1 MYQTIRQ
8 TVRSEGISETALR
21 RMVKAGFV
29 PGFYS
34 GVRFYVNVEKLRE
47 QLAKP
52 NAKQT
57 A

>member
-8 TVRSEGISETALR
+8 TVQSEGIPETALR
-21 RMVKAGFV
+21 RLVKAGMI
-29 PGFYS
+29 PGFYN
-34 GVRFYVNVEKLRE
+34 GTRFYINVPALRE